1 MLGATAK
8 IFATTTV
15 LLASFTGLR
24 ADSHHEGPKTVG
36 RDRGY
41 GRLPLAFE
49 PNQGQARADVRFIS
63 RADGYAVWATTTEA
77 ILVFGDP
84 TAPLVRTS
92 FVGANR
98 ATVVR
103 GVDPLA
109 GVSNYLI
116 GNDRRQWHTGIPQF
130 GRVRYDG
137 IYPGVV
143 HLVQSTWNGDRAD
156 ADVHSSA
163 ARHVPILADR
173 AEHRT
178 RDRF

>member
-63 RADGYAVWATTTEA
+63 GRRLRRV
-77 ILVFGDP
+77 GDY
-84 TAPLVRTS
+84 
-92 FVGANR
+92 NR
-98 ATVVR
+98 
-103 GVDPLA
+103 
-109 GVSNYLI
+109 S
-116 GNDRRQWHTGIPQF
+116 
-130 GRVRYDG
+130 
-137 IYPGVV
+137 
-143 HLVQSTWNGDRAD
+143 
-156 ADVHSSA
+156 HSGL
-163 ARHVPILADR
+163 R
-173 AEHRT
+173 
-178 RDRF
+178 